1 MNFNLRMLV
10 SFGLAV
16 LLHCLAA
23 LAAVLSCGSCNAG
36 WVPDFMT
43 GESSLELS
51 VAARMID
58 PPPAPR
64 LIASGYAPVLMEPEA
79 ILTASPAE
87 ALPDTQQRLTDE
99 RELSRLDAPSVPA
112 EAAAPEDEP
121 ASEPALETSGADLE
135 RGVIGAVRLSAN
147 VAPYYPLG
155 ARMRGEEGVVR
166 VRVEVNPDGSAAS
179 CAIERS
185 SGFPALDQAAL
196 HAARRARY
204 VSAQPAA
211 QAAHGR
217 IELDFRFQLTD

>member
-16 LLHCLAA
+16 LLHCLAV

-51 VAARMID
+51 VAARIID

-64 LIASGYAPVLMEPEA
+64 LIASG
-79 ILTASPAE
+79 
-87 ALPDTQQRLTDE
+87 
-99 RELSRLDAPSVPA
+99 
-112 EAAAPEDEP
+112 
-121 ASEPALETSGADLE
+121 
-135 RGVIGAVRLSAN
+135 SA
-147 VAPYYPLG
+147 
-155 ARMRGEEGVVR
+155 
-166 VRVEVNPDGSAAS
+166 AAS